1 VNLLGDYLELQNQTV
16 KSENMIESMEKIK
29 GMMTS
34 IEAAF
39 NKQLSDLYSGK
50 AMDVSVEVEVM
61 QNMLDM

>member
-1 VNLLGDYLELQNQTV
+1 
-16 KSENMIESMEKIK
+16 MIGSMAKIK

-50 AMDVSVEVEVM
+50 AMDVSVEFEVM